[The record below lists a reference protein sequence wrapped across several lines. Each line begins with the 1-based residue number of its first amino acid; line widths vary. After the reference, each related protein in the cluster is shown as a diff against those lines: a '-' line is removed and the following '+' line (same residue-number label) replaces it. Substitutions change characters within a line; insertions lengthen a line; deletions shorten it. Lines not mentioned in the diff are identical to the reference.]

1 MMTDEQKREIER
13 LWGEGYS
20 IPQMAKRMGVG
31 EGKVKNYVARHRSA
45 CPKRIVKYSKATF
58 ESVGPPDEPLT
69 SMDVL
74 VAIAERR
81 TREYARGGRP

>member
-13 LWGEGYS
+13 LWAEGYS
-20 IPQMAKRMGVG
+20 IPQMAKRIGARDAQVRH
-31 EGKVKNYVARHRSA
+31 YVTGHRSA
-45 CPKRIVKYSKATF
+45 CPKRVVRYSKATF

-74 VAIAERR
+74 VEIAERR